1 MSEPFE
7 SEPINP
13 DLEEFGLFYDR
24 AKQCVVWEETFGSDP
39 DSEWSRAVEARQA
52 AADTAFLASCGIAE
66 WVNDADV

>member
-1 MSEPFE
+1 MSESFE

-39 DSEWSRAVEARQA
+39 DSEFCKNIDALVEAGDRKFL
-52 AADTAFLASCGIAE
+52 TAVGIKPE
-66 WVNDADV
+66 